1 MFKKIINKL
10 NNRGSSFIV
19 MIVSMSFLAILAAS
33 ILTAVGYTYKLKFY
47 NLNSKNN
54 FYYVE
59 QAMDEVYAGVGNVA
73 VQYLQKAYQE
83 TIEVLVYY
91 DPDLRAY
98 VTRKDED
105 ANAIMKKTFL
115 KYMEECEEFSNAVPT
130 GMMNTSFLKETI
142 KACITNPSIT
152 VDLSQTQRAVVNGNV
167 VIQNVTLKRTAS
179 YKVGGGGSEQYVQS
193 ITTDIVLGEP
203 GYDVSFANTNDSFS
217 SLYDYSLIADS
228 GIEFKNPAS
237 TVNVSGDVYG
247 GNDFYNKSYNTYSG
261 AATDVSS
268 YQTGEAA
275 YTNQDGLQET
285 SMYSGVYINGAKV
298 TLQSNNIVV
307 PGTVGVFNSGS
318 LVVSAKQDGSVV
330 PSNLW
335 ADSIVL
341 GGYTSTLG
349 GASANINANTYV
361 YDDLE
366 VNADMSNLKIQ
377 GKYYGYNYSQDPEN
391 RNFID
396 AAKSNYPDDSLHY
409 NSSAIIL
416 NGQETSLDFEYL
428 DALYI
433 AGQSY
438 VELSKVTTKAET
450 EITSGSDKETV
461 TTKTYTYDDSI
472 EDYLTGESLS
482 IKSNQVAYQALKT
495 WQVDEVK
502 KGDGTNEYF
511 VSINELVRDAYDYRA
526 DPKQP
531 NKRIFDDLDKVPVI
545 KQVISGNA
553 YYFLKFETTKYK
565 HINEDGTETV
575 EDYLASDKRQDFMVG
590 YSLYFA
596 TEPNGEYSNPGAKYL
611 KDITDYD
618 RFEVDSIVLPNDPE
632 NKKIFSNGLI
642 TVKDA
647 TTFSITAGPE
657 STAVFEDMLS
667 TQPTQTSWQFMDAT
681 KELKLSYNLMK
692 YFLTTEVSSDYRVYM
707 QNVMDGNIA
716 SVESAGTAEAAAFAE
731 DMKIMMGGTSDV
743 SKLSL
748 TPFVKYFD
756 VAQIQGDGTCLELPS
771 GYLIWIAKGD
781 VEITDPDGDGNIQ
794 GIVIA
799 KGDVTFDEGVD
810 SFQGLIASGSKII
823 VEHTMSFIANAE
835 ICKSALREC
844 FNSSD
849 AGVKSVVDCFK
860 GYGES
865 QTGTATP
872 PPVTPDPDASTE
884 EYVES
889 DKVEVTEKDITEV
902 VIDDVISYENWKK
915 NVE

>member
-33 ILTAVGYTYKLKFY
+33 ILTAVGYSYKLKFY

-59 QAMDEVYAGVGNVA
+59 QAMDEVYAGLGNVA

-130 GMMNTSFLKETI
+130 GMTNTSFLKETI
-142 KACITNPSIT
+142 KACITNPGIT

-179 YKVGGGGSEQYVQS
+179 YKVGGGGDEQYVQS

-203 GYDVSFANTNDSFS
+203 GYNVSFANTNDSFS

-228 GIEFKNPAS
+228 GIEFTNPVS

-261 AATDVSS
+261 ADTDISS
-268 YQTGEAA
+268 YKTGDPNYA
-275 YTNQDGLQET
+275 NLDGLTEA
-285 SMYSGVYINGAKV
+285 SMYSGVYIDGAKV
-298 TLQSNNIVV
+298 ALQSNNIVV

-318 LVVSAKQDGSVV
+318 LVVSAKKDGEVV

-341 GGYTSTLG
+341 GGYTTALG
-349 GASANINANTYV
+349 GATANINANAYI

-366 VNADMSNLKIQ
+366 VNADMSALKIQ
-377 GKYYGYNYSQDPEN
+377 GKYYGYNYSQTPEN
-391 RNFID
+391 RVFID
-396 AAKSNYPDDSLHY
+396 NAKSNYPDDSMHY

-416 NGQETSLDFEYL
+416 NGQETNLDFEFL

-461 TTKTYTYDDSI
+461 TTKTYQYDDSI
-472 EDYLTGESLS
+472 EDYLTGEAISV
-482 IKSNQVAYQALKT
+482 KSNQIAYQALKT
-495 WQVDEVK
+495 WAFEKVEK
-502 KGDGTNEYF
+502 ADGTNEYF
-511 VSINELVRDAYDYRA
+511 VSIPKQVRDAYTYVDINE
-526 DPKQP
+526 P
-531 NKRIFDDLDKVPVI
+531 NKKIFDNLDKVPLIV
-545 KQVISGNA
+545 QTISGNT
-553 YYFLKFETTKYK
+553 YYFLKFEESTYVDSNGNNATYSAA
-565 HINEDGTETV
+565 E
-575 EDYLASDKRQDFMVG
+575 KRQDFMKT
-590 YSLYFA
+590 YTAFFA
-596 TEPNGEYSNPGAKYL
+596 KDQYGEYSNAAAKYL
-611 KDITDYD
+611 KDITDYQ
-618 RFEVDSIVLPNDPE
+618 RFQVDSIVLPDGKLANE
-632 NKKIFSNGLI
+632 KEQKKIYSNGLI
-642 TVKDA
+642 TVKDG
-647 TTFSITAGPE
+647 TDFSITSAQN
-657 STAVFEDMLS
+657 TATIFEDMLS
-667 TQPTQTSWQFMDAT
+667 TQPVKTSWQYMDASQ
-681 KELKLSYNLMK
+681 ELNLSYNLMK
-692 YFLTTEVSSDYRVYM
+692 YFLTTEVSSDYRQYM
-707 QNVMDGNIA
+707 QNTMDGNLS
-716 SVESAGTAEAAAFAE
+716 SVESAGTTEAKAFAE
-731 DMKIMMGGTSDV
+731 DMKTMMGGSNDV

-756 VAQIQGDGTCLELPS
+756 VAKIQGNGTCLKLPS
-771 GYLIWIAKGD
+771 GYRIWIAKGD
-781 VEITDPDGDGNIQ
+781 VKITDPDGNADIQ

-799 KGDVTFDEGVD
+799 KGDVTFDASVD
-810 SFQGLIASGSKII
+810 SFQGLIVSGSKII
-823 VEHTMSFIANAE
+823 VDHTMSFIANAE

-849 AGVKSVVDCFK
+849 AGVKAVVDCFK

-884 EYVES
+884 EFV
-889 DKVEVTEKDITEV
+889 DADDVEVTEKNITEV